1 MSSSQ
6 TSTASEQGGF
16 GGGDDGG
23 LARAMM
29 ATGNLM
35 GINTEKNVMKAFVQS
50 ELFPKV
56 KFLQPEDLSA
66 TGIVSNM
73 VRRHMNYKKHDW
85 GGTGNV
91 NSSVRSFTTSFVH
104 TEFQESNGSAIKD
117 EEALKKMVRDKGTA
131 APAMLYVHF
140 LSNGLKCMVGATRWK

>member
-1 MSSSQ
+1 
-6 TSTASEQGGF
+6 
-16 GGGDDGG
+16 
-23 LARAMM
+23 MM

-85 GGTGNV
+85 GGD
-91 NSSVRSFTTSFVH
+91 RECQQLCPLVH
-104 TEFQESNGSAIKD
+104 YFICSHRVSGK
-117 EEALKKMVRDKGTA
+117 
-131 APAMLYVHF
+131 
-140 LSNGLKCMVGATRWK
+140 

>member
-85 GGTGNV
+85 GGGQGMSTAL
-91 NSSVRSFTTSFVH
+91 SAHSLLHLFTQSFRKVMGVPSRMRRH
-104 TEFQESNGSAIKD
+104 SRK
-117 EEALKKMVRDKGTA
+117 
-131 APAMLYVHF
+131 
-140 LSNGLKCMVGATRWK
+140 W